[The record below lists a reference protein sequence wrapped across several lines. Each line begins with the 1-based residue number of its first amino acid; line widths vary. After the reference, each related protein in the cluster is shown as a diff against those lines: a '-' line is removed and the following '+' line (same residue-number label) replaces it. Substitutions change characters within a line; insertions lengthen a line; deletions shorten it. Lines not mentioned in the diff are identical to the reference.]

1 MEKWERFDKYGLF
14 QALIST
20 RSRRVMCGGKTHNL
34 DDYMYSTHTE
44 CIYELSVALE
54 TQMKWYSKCDRFA
67 IDFICVIRYGLAILT
82 EIRT

>member
-54 TQMKWYSKCDRFA
+54 TQMK
-67 IDFICVIRYGLAILT
+67 
-82 EIRT
+82 